1 MESLESAVRDAREG
15 RVDAVV
21 TGPVSKQSM
30 NMAGRAF
37 PGQTEY
43 LAVLTQ
49 AREWAMMLAHG
60 RRRVILAT
68 RHLPLR
74 QVSSAL
80 HAADLVRLFA
90 LADRELT
97 MLLGRRPRLL
107 VCGVNPHA
115 GDGGLLGEEELLC
128 IGPAVLEA
136 AGRGCDISGPVSAE
150 EAFLRWGSDADAV
163 VAMYHDQGALPV
175 KLLGLADAVNVTL
188 GLPIV
193 RTSPGH
199 GTAFSLAGTGRA
211 SERSVLAA
219 MRWAV
224 ALARRRGT

>member
-1 MESLESAVRDAREG
+1 MGHDA
-15 RVDAVV
+15 
-21 TGPVSKQSM
+21 GPRPAPCDSCLS
-30 NMAGRAF
+30 
-37 PGQTEY
+37 
-43 LAVLTQ
+43 
-49 AREWAMMLAHG
+49 
-60 RRRVILAT
+60 

-107 VCGVNPHA
+107 ACGVNPHA
-115 GDGGLLGEEELLC
+115 GDGGLLGDEELLC

-136 AGRGCDISGPVSAE
+136 RGGKGVRHQRAGAPAE

-224 ALARRRGT
+224 ALARKRVT